1 MFAFISELCP
11 NGQVTSWGGE
21 AARPG
26 TGPGAGR
33 TGSSGL
39 DEQEK
44 PGAELAVA
52 AQVSLAV
59 AAKAS
64 AENFP
69 VALRVL
75 PGRWRAHLTAL
86 YGFARLVDDIGD
98 EPLPGLPAGASAETV
113 TATRLKLLDD
123 LQDDVA
129 RIYDRSGEP
138 ELAAIRALAATVRE
152 CGVPSQPLYDLIQA
166 NRQDQLVTRYET
178 YQDLADY
185 CRLSANP
192 VGQVV
197 LYIMGAATPERIAAS
212 DSVCTALQV
221 IEHTQ
226 DVAEDLANG
235 RVYLPGEDMKAH
247 AVTEADLA
255 RPSASQHVRDLIR
268 FEVNRSRQLLD
279 EGAPLVGTLKHMA
292 RLAIAGYVAG
302 GRATLKAI
310 EAGRYD
316 VLRATPRPGKADTLA
331 MMARCYVK
339 GR

>member
-1 MFAFISELCP
+1 
-11 NGQVTSWGGE
+11 V
-21 AARPG
+21 RPG
-26 TGPGAGR
+26 TGTGGGRAG
-33 TGSSGL
+33 GSGL
-39 DEQEK
+39 DEQQQSN
-44 PGAELAVA
+44 PDLTVA

-98 EPLPGLPAGASAETV
+98 EPLPGLPRDASKETV

-129 RIYDRSGEP
+129 RIYESTEEP
-138 ELAAIRALAATVRE
+138 ELEAIRALKKTVRE
-152 CGVPSQPLYDLIQA
+152 CGVPGQPLYDLIQA
-166 NRQDQLVTRYET
+166 NRQDQLVTRYAT

-197 LYIMGAATPERIAAS
+197 LHIMGAATPQRIKAS

-226 DVAEDLANG
+226 DVKEDLANG
-235 RVYLPGEDMKAH
+235 RVYLPQDDMKAH
-247 AVTEADLA
+247 NVTEADLA
-255 RPSASQHVRDLIR
+255 KPSANRNVSDLIA
-268 FEVNRSRQLLD
+268 FEVNRARELLD

-310 EAGRYD
+310 EAGHYD

-331 MMARCYVK
+331 LMARCYVK